1 MIQFYTGW
9 RDGVRQEPEPSSG
22 KQVKK
27 VNPVKSTTSDSK
39 YSSTKSKA
47 SFANTAIFLV
57 LSDAFPSIFDR
68 CFFISV
74 RTASALVISGFRIVG
89 DGKGY

>member
-39 YSSTKSKA
+39 YSSA